1 MKISI
6 LLPYKENFSPL
17 YPGAVSLFL
26 KDTIPLSKFKKEIL
40 VYGNTNYKTRLLK
53 NYKNLEFKK
62 YFFKSSSNSYLKK
75 FIENENKVKSKLIE
89 IHNRPNYVNT
99 IYERNKNIVLYF
111 HNDPLKMKNSTSVSD
126 RINLLKKTL
135 IIIFNSNWTL
145 SQFIKGIKKK
155 YYNNKLEVIYQST
168 NKKKINFKN
177 KKKIIIF
184 VGRLNK
190 SKGYDIFGNAVV
202 KILNKYPDWRAIAIG
217 DEPRERIIF
226 NHKRF
231 KNLGFLENSKVT
243 NWLKRS
249 DISIVCSRINEP
261 FGRTALEASS
271 AGCAVIITN
280 RGGLPEASSL
290 ALKINNLSIKNLQ
303 KNIEKLINNEGYKK
317 DLQKKIYKN
326 FKLTNVL
333 ASKKIDK
340 YRSKI
345 IKS

>member
-1 MKISI
+1 M
-6 LLPYKENFSPL
+6 
-17 YPGAVSLFL
+17 A
-26 KDTIPLSKFKKEIL
+26 
-40 VYGNTNYKTRLLK
+40 
-53 NYKNLEFKK
+53 
-62 YFFKSSSNSYLKK
+62 
-75 FIENENKVKSKLIE
+75 
-89 IHNRPNYVNT
+89 
-99 IYERNKNIVLYF
+99 
-111 HNDPLKMKNSTSVSD
+111 
-126 RINLLKKTL
+126 
-135 IIIFNSNWTL
+135 
-145 SQFIKGIKKK
+145 
-155 YYNNKLEVIYQST
+155 
-168 NKKKINFKN
+168 
-177 KKKIIIF
+177 
-184 VGRLNK
+184 
-190 SKGYDIFGNAVV
+190 
-202 KILNKYPDWRAIAIG
+202 
-217 DEPRERIIF
+217 
-226 NHKRF
+226 
-231 KNLGFLENSKVT
+231 
-243 NWLKRS
+243 KRS

>member
-6 LLPYKENFSPL
+6 LLPYKENFSPM

-26 KDTIPLSKFKKEIL
+26 KDTIPLSKFKKDIL

-62 YFFKSSSNSYLKK
+62 YFFKSSSNSYLNK
-75 FIENENKVKSKLIE
+75 FIKDEAIIKSKIIE

-99 IYERNKNIVLYF
+99 IYKKNKNIVLYF
-111 HNDPLKMKNSTSVSD
+111 HNDPLKMKNSTSIND
-126 RINLLKKTL
+126 RIDLLNKTL
-135 IIIFNSNWTL
+135 MVIFNSKWTL
-145 SQFIKGIKKK
+145 NQFVKGIKKNF
-155 YYNNKLEVIYQST
+155 YRNKLNVIHQST
-168 NKKKINFKN
+168 NKKKINFQN

-190 SKGYDIFGNAVV
+190 SKGYDIFGNAVI
-202 KILNKYPDWRAIAIG
+202 KILNKYPDWKAIAIG
-217 DEPRERIIF
+217 DEPREKIIF

-231 KNLGFLENSKVT
+231 ENLGFQNNSKVT
-243 NWLKRS
+243 SWFKKS
-249 DISIVCSRINEP
+249 DISVVCSRINEP

-280 RGGLPEASSL
+280 RGGLPEASPS
-290 ALKINNLSIKNLQ
+290 ALKIKNLSIKNLQ
-303 KNIEKLINNEGYKK
+303 KKIEKLINNENYKK
-317 DLQKKIYKN
+317 DIQKKIYKN
-326 FKLTNVL
+326 FKLTNIL

-340 YRSKI
+340 YRIKF